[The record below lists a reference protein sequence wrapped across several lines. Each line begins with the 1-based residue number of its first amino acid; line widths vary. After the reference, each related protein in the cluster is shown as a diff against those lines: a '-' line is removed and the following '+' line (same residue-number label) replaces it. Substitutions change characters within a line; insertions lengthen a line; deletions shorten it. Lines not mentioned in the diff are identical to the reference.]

1 MEDDSIR
8 RSSDVRKAV
17 ACDMGF
23 DHHTCE
29 EVHIFYYIRVKTL
42 ALLLNS

>member
-29 EVHIFYYIRVKTL
+29 EVHLYI
-42 ALLLNS
+42 LLYWG